1 MDLLRLASDGSRA
14 EKAKEKAATIQALKP
29 AVPREQA
36 VELFRG
42 CGIRSLLRRRLG
54 AGRLHSLADAYVPFS
69 VYRVEIVNG
78 TKRET
83 HCFALD
89 AVKGTLD
96 PYAFPRVPEP
106 REMVPIETRNRALP
120 VLDPF
125 WARELLTEKVR
136 RMLFQRGFFR
146 IWNLTIRAEPISLDL
161 HIPYW
166 IGFYD
171 AGGSVRL
178 RVLDAVRGTFEGGK
192 AQAFFHDWLSGEEGP

>member
-14 EKAKEKAATIQALKP
+14 EQAKAAAIQALKP
-29 AVPREQA
+29 AVRLEQA

-42 CGIRSLLRRRLG
+42 CGIQSRLRRLWT
-54 AGRLHSLADAYVPFS
+54 GRLHSLAEAYVPFS
-69 VYRVEIVNG
+69 VYRVEIVDG
-78 TKRET
+78 LMRET

-89 AVKGTLD
+89 AVTGTLD

-106 REMVPIETRNRALP
+106 QEMVPVETRNRAEP

-125 WARELLTEKVR
+125 RACELLTEKVR

-146 IWNLTIRAEPISLDL
+146 IRNLTIRAEPISLDL

-192 AQAFFHDWLSGEEGP
+192 AQAFFHDWLTGEP

>member
-1 MDLLRLASDGSRA
+1 MDLLRLASDESRA

-29 AVPREQA
+29 AVRREDA

-42 CGIRSLLRRRLG
+42 CGIQSCLRRLG

-78 TKRET
+78 AKRET

-106 REMVPIETRNRALP
+106 QEMVPVETRNRALP

-125 WARELLTEKVR
+125 RARELLTEKVR

-146 IWNLTIRAEPISLDL
+146 IRDLSIRAQPISLDL

-171 AGGSVRL
+171 AGGSVHL

-192 AQAFFHDWLSGEEGP
+192 AQAFFHDWLTGEP

>member
-1 MDLLRLASDGSRA
+1 MDLLRLASDGSRV

-29 AVPREQA
+29 AVGREEA

-42 CGIRSLLRRRLG
+42 CGIRRLLLRLG

-78 TKRET
+78 AKRET

-106 REMVPIETRNRALP
+106 QEMMPVETRNRALP
-120 VLDPF
+120 VLEPF

-136 RMLFQRGFFR
+136 RMLFQRGLFR
-146 IWNLTIRAEPISLDL
+146 IRDLIIRAESISLDL

-178 RVLDAVRGTFEGGK
+178 HVLDAVRGTFEGGK
-192 AQAFFHDWLSGEEGP
+192 AQAFFHDWLTGEEES

>member
-14 EKAKEKAATIQALKP
+14 EKAEKEPATIQALKP
-29 AVPREQA
+29 AVRREEA

-42 CGIRSLLRRRLG
+42 CGIRGLLRRLG

-69 VYRVEIVNG
+69 VYRVEVVNG
-78 TKRET
+78 AKRET

-106 REMVPIETRNRALP
+106 WEMVPVETRNRALP

-125 WARELLTEKVR
+125 WVRELLTEKVR

-146 IWNLTIRAEPISLDL
+146 IRNLIIRAEPISLDL

-192 AQAFFHDWLSGEEGP
+192 AQAFFHDWLSGEEEP